1 MCIIVVED
9 IVTLLHSPPFELSVS
24 EKEDVVCWIC
34 KDTCITSLLLEFLQD
49 IKGIKRVQLMESMQ

>member
-1 MCIIVVED
+1 
-9 IVTLLHSPPFELSVS
+9 LHSPPFELSVS